1 MRKATFFMSAL
12 SFVAS
17 AATLAIVAKGVHDTR
32 KEVETLRTK
41 TNSTLNKMKAALID
55 FSV

>member
-1 MRKATFFMSAL
+1 MRKATFVMSAF
-12 SFVAS
+12 SFAAS

-32 KEVETLRTK
+32 KEVEALRTK
-41 TNSTLNKMKAALID
+41 TNTTINKMKAALID